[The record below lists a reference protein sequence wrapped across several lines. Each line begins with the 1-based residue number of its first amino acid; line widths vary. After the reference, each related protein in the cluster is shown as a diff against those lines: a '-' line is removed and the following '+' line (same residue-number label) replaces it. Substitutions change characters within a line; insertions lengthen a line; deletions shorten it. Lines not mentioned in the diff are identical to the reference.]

1 MPGIRHIAAF
11 HTDRDSDGRPLSAAD
26 RERLL
31 KPYLPPTPS
40 DQSSRSPSPAPT
52 SQVRS
57 KRSGRPRRVR
67 PALRHGIYL
76 LLFTV
81 IHAIFSVYVRVR
93 QVYRAIVD
101 RILAV
106 VYYHHRTPEFIQRDV
121 KSLSKVPRHLS
132 VILELREDGGGSGD
146 RLETL
151 VNEACEVAAWS
162 ACAGVS
168 MLSIYERTGTR
179 ASMSTGPAIA
189 DTA

>member
-1 MPGIRHIAAF
+1 M
-11 HTDRDSDGRPLSAAD
+11 
-26 RERLL
+26 
-31 KPYLPPTPS
+31 
-40 DQSSRSPSPAPT
+40 
-52 SQVRS
+52 
-57 KRSGRPRRVR
+57 R

-132 VILELREDGGGSGD
+132 VILELRDDGGGSGD